1 MLDYSK
7 KPKPRARDEPWLINY
22 PKDRSEGLPLI
33 EVSDIKTLTFD
44 EWWDRCVKVT

>member
-7 KPKPRARDEPWLINY
+7 KPKPVAREDPWWINY

-33 EVSDIKTLTFD
+33 EVTVIEPLTFN
-44 EWWDRCVKVT
+44 EWWDRCVKVM